1 MKYESATNRRLR
13 NPSHAQSLAE
23 GAVSSLSETIQLMNE
38 SRRKYRVVI
47 GLGPGRSGT
56 KSLAELLSSQ
66 TDVVHA
72 EHEMIVPRFFGR
84 DPSGRIDVTTCKKD
98 ADDKGL
104 HVDDAAKHSHDSDTR
119 SNERNTESTGKKRG
133 SWGADRRLEWDT
145 PRLVR
150 GSRQRTDE
158 EEAMWRVL
166 RLLEQREA
174 FSTWVRDAS
183 TFAKEKTGMGKGK
196 KLGGRGWREHKHNS
210 NNGNAGSMV
219 DSRMMPQQCALADTA
234 DTSTSDIP
242 VHVVAAVS
250 SVGLGYVHEY
260 VALDPTVRIVV
271 LMRPREEVVSSFL
284 NKSKGRNHWQ
294 RHSRRQSHP
303 RPLSCGKYVQPDKTW
318 DSAFPNMSDDECEQF
333 MEGVGDDK
341 EVRPSKTCALRAY
354 WELYNLA
361 AKELSERYQNNV
373 RIFDM
378 KAALNDTS
386 VKKRMLNWCGFNI
399 PVLDT
404 VHLNKKKI

>member
-1 MKYESATNRRLR
+1 
-13 NPSHAQSLAE
+13 
-23 GAVSSLSETIQLMNE
+23 
-38 SRRKYRVVI
+38 
-47 GLGPGRSGT
+47 
-56 KSLAELLSSQ
+56 
-66 TDVVHA
+66 
-72 EHEMIVPRFFGR
+72 
-84 DPSGRIDVTTCKKD
+84 
-98 ADDKGL
+98 
-104 HVDDAAKHSHDSDTR
+104 
-119 SNERNTESTGKKRG
+119 
-133 SWGADRRLEWDT
+133 
-145 PRLVR
+145 
-150 GSRQRTDE
+150 
-158 EEAMWRVL
+158 
-166 RLLEQREA
+166 
-174 FSTWVRDAS
+174 
-183 TFAKEKTGMGKGK
+183 
-196 KLGGRGWREHKHNS
+196 
-210 NNGNAGSMV
+210 
-219 DSRMMPQQCALADTA
+219 
-234 DTSTSDIP
+234 
-242 VHVVAAVS
+242 
-250 SVGLGYVHEY
+250 
-260 VALDPTVRIVV
+260 
-271 LMRPREEVVSSFL
+271 MRPREEVVSSFL

-294 RHSRRQSHP
+294 GHSRRQTHP